1 MTRLR
6 PPRQQQRVR
15 CWAVIPAELLGIDLG
30 TSSVKVGLFA
40 RDGRLLSSARRSH
53 AHINTSGEADP
64 ERWWSATADAIREA
78 ASDLDLRGVQAICV
92 GGQGPTLVLVDSEG
106 RPVRPAL
113 TWMDT
118 RSTTQSARL
127 AERLGSDRAAFS
139 LVPRL
144 LWVAE
149 HEPESLHRARWALQ
163 AWDFLAARLAG
174 GRTAA
179 ASTFAGDEV
188 WRTDWLQAAGLGGS
202 PLIPPGVDA
211 GRAYA
216 ETGGEWAEET
226 GIPSGVPIVGG
237 MNDGVGSIVGA
248 DGSVVGRATDPGGA
262 AGGLALCWPERLSG
276 GGVDC
281 WPGLVP
287 GTYIIG
293 GAFVAG
299 GRAMDWWAGIAA
311 DGDLPQALRFAEAAP
326 PGSGGLVCLPFLA
339 GERSPIWDPT
349 ASGAILGLTFE
360 HGSSHLARAVIE
372 GTAYELR
379 LLAEAVLA
387 TGARIDEL
395 RVCGGQAQ
403 SRLWNQ
409 IKADVIGLPAS
420 VPRLPEVALMGD
432 AICAAVGAGFY
443 ADLQSAAE
451 TMVQVGEVLEPNVAS
466 RVTYDELFAVYRQA
480 YTALKPLFEPLRRVS

>member
-1 MTRLR
+1 
-6 PPRQQQRVR
+6 
-15 CWAVIPAELLGIDLG
+15 VIPAELLGIDLG

-40 RDGRLLSSARRSH
+40 RDGRLLSFARRGH
-53 AHINTSGEADP
+53 DLVNTGAEADP
-64 ERWWSATADAIREA
+64 EQWWSATADAIREA
-78 ASDLDLRGVQAICV
+78 ASDLDLREVQAVCV
-92 GGQGPTLVLVDSEG
+92 GGQGPTLVLVDADG
-106 RPVRPAL
+106 RAVRPAL

-118 RSTTQSARL
+118 RSTAQSARL
-127 AERLGSDRAAFS
+127 AERLGNDRAAFS

-144 LWVAE
+144 LWMQE
-149 HEPESLHRARWALQ
+149 HEPQALEKARWALQ
-163 AWDFLAARLAG
+163 AWDFVAARLAG

-188 WRTDWLQAAGLGGS
+188 WRQDWLAAAGLDGS
-202 PLIPPGVDA
+202 PLIPPAVDA
-211 GRAYA
+211 GQTYA
-216 ETGGEWAEET
+216 ETGGEWAEEA
-226 GIPSGVPIVGG
+226 GVPRGVPIVGG

-276 GGVDC
+276 PGVDC
-281 WPGLVP
+281 WAGLVP

-299 GRAMDWWAGIAA
+299 GRAMDWWASIAA
-311 DGDLPQALRFAEAAP
+311 EGDMLRTLQLAEIAP
-326 PGSGGLVCLPFLA
+326 PGAGGLVCLPFLA

-349 ASGAILGLTFE
+349 ASGAILGLRFE
-360 HGSSHLARAVIE
+360 HGSSHLARAVLE

-379 LLAEAVLA
+379 LLAEAVLD

-409 IKADVIGLPAS
+409 IKADVLGLPAS
-420 VPRLPEVALMGD
+420 VPRLPEVALMGN
-432 AICAAVGAGFY
+432 AICAALGAGFY
-443 ADLQSAAE
+443 DDLQSAAAA
-451 TMVQVGEVLEPNVAS
+451 MVQVGEVLEPNSAT
-466 RVTYDELFAVYRQA
+466 RATYDELFGVYRQA
-480 YTALKPLFEPLRRVS
+480 YSALKPFFTPLRRVT

>member
-1 MTRLR
+1 L
-6 PPRQQQRVR
+6 
-15 CWAVIPAELLGIDLG
+15 AVIPAELLAIDLG

-40 RDGRLLSSARRSH
+40 RDGRLLSFARRGH
-53 AHINTSGEADP
+53 QLVNVVGEADP
-64 ERWWSATADAIREA
+64 EQWWSATAEAIREA
-78 ASDLDLRGVQAICV
+78 ASDLDLRQVQAVCV
-92 GGQGPTLVLVDSEG
+92 GGQGPTLVLVDAQG
-106 RPVRPAL
+106 RAVRPAL

-118 RSTTQSARL
+118 RSTAQAARL
-127 AERLGSDRAAFS
+127 AERLGSDRAAYS
-139 LVPRL
+139 LVPRV

-149 HEPESLHRARWALQ
+149 HDPEALHMARWALQ
-163 AWDFLAARLAG
+163 AWDFIAARLAG
-174 GRTAA
+174 GRVAA

-188 WRTDWLQAAGLGGS
+188 WRQAWLDAAALADNQ
-202 PLIPPGVDA
+202 LIPAAVDA
-211 GRAYA
+211 GRPYA
-216 ETGGEWAEET
+216 ETGGEWADEA
-226 GIPSGVPIVGG
+226 GVPSGIPIVGG

-262 AGGLALCWPERLSG
+262 AGGLALCWPERLTG
-276 GGVDC
+276 PGVDC

-287 GTYIIG
+287 GTFIIG

-299 GRAMDWWAGIAA
+299 GRAMDWWAGVAA
-311 DGDLPQALRFAEAAP
+311 DGDLMRTLELAESAP
-326 PGSGGLVCLPFLA
+326 AGARGLVCLPFLA

-360 HGSSHLARAVIE
+360 HGPAHLARAVLE

-432 AICAAVGAGFY
+432 AICAALGAGFY
-443 ADLQSAAE
+443 GDLATAAA
-451 TMVQVGEVLEPNVAS
+451 TMVQVGEVLEPNPAH
-466 RVTYDELFAVYRQA
+466 RAIYDELFGVYRQA
-480 YTALKPLFEPLRRVS
+480 YPALKPFFGPLSTVR